1 MPQPQDQTDKI
12 FDRKVIKELFV
23 FVKPYIGL
31 FYFLIIITFLLAALS
46 PVKPLLI
53 QYTVDNY
60 ILTADKSGLS
70 MMIIYMVGL
79 LLIQAVIQYGHT
91 YLSGWL
97 GQNIIKD
104 IRIQLYRHVLK
115 LRLKYY
121 DNTPIGRLV
130 TRNISDVET
139 LSDVFSQGLAALAG
153 DLLQL
158 IFIIAIMF
166 YTDWR
171 LTLISLSVIP
181 FLVLSTWIFKEK
193 IKYAFSQVRTAV
205 ANLNSFVQEHITG
218 MSIVQIFS
226 SEQAEYEKFKV
237 INREHKRA
245 NLKTVMYF
253 SIYFPVSEVLAAAG
267 IGLLVWYGAKGVL
280 EDHVT
285 LGTLIAFIM
294 YINLFYRPLRM
305 IADRFNTLQ
314 LGIVSTDRIIKLL
327 HNKDFIANNGRY
339 IPLEIRNPIKGNVSF
354 ENVWFAYNDQDY
366 VLKDISFEVKA
377 GETIALVGATGAGKT
392 SIVNLLNRF
401 YEFNKGNIKIDN
413 ISIREYELFSLRKNI
428 AVVLQDIFLFSGSI
442 EENISLG
449 NPEIT
454 KKHMWYAAELIGAV
468 KFIEKLPGKFD
479 YKVMERGATLSYGQ
493 RQLISFIRAMVY
505 DPKIIILDEAT
516 SSVDIETERL
526 IQSATEKLMRGRT
539 SIVIAHRLSTIQ
551 EADKIVV
558 LDKGEIKEMGK
569 HEELLELGGYY
580 TQLYDM
586 QYRKVG

>member
-1 MPQPQDQTDKI
+1 
-12 FDRKVIKELFV
+12 V
-23 FVKPYIGL
+23 

-60 ILTADKSGLS
+60 ILAADKSGLS
-70 MMIIYMVGL
+70 MMIILMVGS

-158 IFIIAIMF
+158 VFIIAIMF

-181 FLVLSTWIFKEK
+181 LLALSTWIFKEK

-253 SIYFPVSEVLAAAG
+253 SVYFPVSEVLAAAG

-314 LGIVSTDRIIKLL
+314 LGIVSTDRIMKLL

-339 IPLEIRNPIKGNVSF
+339 ISSEIRNSKFEIRNLIKGNVSF

-413 ISIREYELFSLRKNI
+413 ISIKEYELFSLRKNI

-442 EENISLG
+442 AENISLG
-449 NPEIT
+449 NSEIT
-454 KKHMWYAAELIGAV
+454 KKHMWHAAELIGAV

-505 DPKIIILDEAT
+505 DPKIIVLDEAT

-539 SIVIAHRLSTIQ
+539 SIVIAHRLSTIRK
-551 EADKIVV
+551 ADKIVV
-558 LDKGEIKEMGK
+558 LDKGEIKEIGN
-569 HEELLELGGYY
+569 HEELLDLGGYY
-580 TQLYDM
+580 SQLYSM
-586 QYRKVG
+586 QYKEVIG